1 MNDLEIQKHK
11 NEIDQLTRLQMASK
25 IRFTESGT
33 YAPFMH
39 DELYKYFM
47 DRFNSLGG
55 WSSEISKALG
65 WR

>member
-1 MNDLEIQKHK
+1 MNDLELQKHK
-11 NEIDQLTRLQMASK
+11 NEIDKMSRLEMAGK
-25 IRFTESGT
+25 IRFGESGHIYFT
-33 YAPFMH
+33 
-39 DELYKYFM
+39 DETLYKYFT